1 MQKDKLHIFI
11 IPSWFPTE
19 EAPLAGSFFMEQAE
33 ALAELRP
40 DWTITLCM
48 RHHGD
53 CSLLPHNPMRVLR
66 NARRLLKH
74 EQVEILKRGNINE
87 IHLYKAH
94 LLPHNLHAPL
104 AGKHLKQVMQAL
116 EDTKDIIPPVD
127 IIHAHVS
134 FPGGTVGARLA
145 KKMNVPFILSEHM
158 GPFPWEC
165 HLRNGEPVSEIKEAF
180 EYANIVT
187 APSNSLAADI
197 RKYKLSENITVVANS
212 FAPFFKPQEKL
223 SGDTFNFISIGWPS
237 QNKGTDIL
245 LKAFAEVKK
254 TSKVQ
259 LTIVGNSPEIESYK
273 KTAQDLGISE
283 KTTWLGNVER
293 SEIPALLNS
302 SDCFVMPSVYET
314 FGVSLIEALACG
326 KPVIS
331 TSSGGPNDIV
341 TNDNGYLVPVN
352 DAFELELAMKKM
364 LKNYHLFDQQKI
376 SASATEKYS
385 SKEIAKRFSELY
397 LELSS

>member
-1 MQKDKLHIFI
+1 
-11 IPSWFPTE
+11 
-19 EAPLAGSFFMEQAE
+19 
-33 ALAELRP
+33 
-40 DWTITLCM
+40 M
-48 RHHGD
+48 RA
-53 CSLLPHNPMRVLR
+53 LR
-66 NARRLLKH
+66 NARRLLRH
-74 EQVEILKRGNINE
+74 DQVEIVKRGNLNE
-87 IHLYKAH
+87 IHLFKAH

-104 AGKHLKQVMQAL
+104 VSKHLKQVLQAL
-116 EDTKDIIPPVD
+116 EHNKDTIPPID

-134 FPGGTVGARLA
+134 FPAGAVGAHLA
-145 KKMNVPFILSEHM
+145 KKMKVPFVLSEHM
-158 GPFPWEC
+158 GPFPWDC
-165 HLRNGEPVSEIKEAF
+165 HMKNGEPVKEIKFAF
-180 EYANIVT
+180 EYANLVT
-187 APSNSLAADI
+187 APSNSLAKDI
-197 RKYKLSENITVVANS
+197 KKHKLVENVTIIANS
-212 FAPFFKPQEKL
+212 FAPFFKPKEKL
-223 SGDTFNFISIGWPS
+223 SSETFRFISIGWPS
-237 QNKGTDIL
+237 KNKGTDIL
-245 LKAFAEVKK
+245 LKAFAEVNK
-254 TSKVQ
+254 TNKVQ
-259 LTIVGNSPEIESYK
+259 LTIVGNSPDIESYK

-364 LKNYHLFDQQKI
+364 LKNHHLFDQQKI